1 VLLLDEPLSA
11 LDPFLRVRMREE
23 LKRFQ
28 RQFGISFLHVTH
40 NQDEALALADLVIV
54 MNEGRIEQAAP
65 ARTVFDEPG
74 TAFVA
79 RFIGEHNVLRCT
91 VETADAKGAR
101 LRGPQGIV
109 IVTARPGLEAGCVVH
124 VAIRADQMHIKRA
137 GWRLQAVGS
146 GNGQVPSHEGLQ
158 SRIASVEYHGALV
171 KLRLEADWSDELTM
185 TLSDQSFYAAALAEG
200 DAVAIGWN
208 DADAHVMS

>member
-1 VLLLDEPLSA
+1 
-11 LDPFLRVRMREE
+11 
-23 LKRFQ
+23 
-28 RQFGISFLHVTH
+28 
-40 NQDEALALADLVIV
+40 

-109 IVTARPGLEAGCVVH
+109 IVTARPGLEPGQVVH

-137 GWRLQAVGS
+137 GRRLQAVGS
-146 GNGQVPSHEGLQ
+146 GNAQLPLHEGLQ
-158 SRIASVEYHGALV
+158 SRIGSVEYHGALV
-171 KLRLEADWSDELTM
+171 KLRLEAEWADELTM

-200 DAVAIGWN
+200 DSVAIGWN